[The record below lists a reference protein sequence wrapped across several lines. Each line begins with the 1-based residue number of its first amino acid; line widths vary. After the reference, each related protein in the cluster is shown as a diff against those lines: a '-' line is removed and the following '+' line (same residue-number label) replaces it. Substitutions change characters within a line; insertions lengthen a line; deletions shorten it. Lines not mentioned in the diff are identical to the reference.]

1 MSLLLPTL
9 LLSAL
14 LAQQEEATLNLSDV
28 VDRLEAK
35 AFLAD
40 PAGEGE
46 ETLRFSGTGTAGP
59 ELSDTE
65 VELFAAEGPGIL
77 GRLMLV
83 QPAGV
88 LRFYFDGAET
98 PGMELSAR
106 EFFSTQGPFQ
116 APLVALDGARGIC
129 RAPIPF
135 AKSLR
140 VTSTQASP
148 RFEAGV
154 QLLAQGLEL
163 ESASSERFSELKPNI
178 DRIARS
184 IAASTEPERWRTTFA
199 TGVCDR
205 AFPFEFDINGN
216 GIMQWFSLRFI
227 SSDKIPPEEMADYMR
242 SMRIEFLEGTRV
254 ENMQQRLASVP
265 FGDFFGTAPDLA
277 SWRSDVLSIDGA
289 SPSFTARFPMPYKHG
304 FGIRILST
312 RKMPKQVRMKL
323 TIGFEQMLEPPAWRF
338 RSGFFQKRGIS
349 AQQSGPI
356 GLGKIEGPG
365 RLIGLSLTGL
375 YDGREAWDSGSVLLT
390 VDGEALASN
399 QLSMPE
405 FFDRTTRR
413 DGPVSFGYTSRNRFW
428 VHDPVS
434 FDDSI
439 ELGVSL
445 GATEAAKLS
454 LEGVAYWYAPG
465 PSPSPFA
472 IPEDGEL
479 MRPEPTPVASFELE
493 AGSVEAETMRFDR
506 HLGAG
511 VFRTVGPDEFADV
524 QLAAWN
530 WSGAE
535 KGNFVKLGVPV
546 LGSDNWTLAG
556 RFWAYPG
563 GPTLQLSLSGKA
575 LGGDG
580 FSLDAEEPGWK
591 LIEFGAHA
599 LKPREHI
606 LLLGIKEAAQDG
618 PGVVFDYL
626 LMRPIK
632 K

>member
-9 LLSAL
+9 LLPAL
-14 LAQQEEATLNLSDV
+14 LAPQEEATLNLADV

-35 AFLAD
+35 AFLAE
-40 PAGEGE
+40 PAGVDE
-46 ETLRFSGTGTAGP
+46 ETLRFAGAGTAGP
-59 ELSDTE
+59 ELSETE
-65 VELFAAEGPGIL
+65 VELFAADGPGIL
-77 GRLMLV
+77 GRLMLA
-83 QPAGV
+83 QPTGV

-98 PGMELSAR
+98 PGIELGAR

-116 APLVALDGARGIC
+116 APLVVLDGARGIC

-135 AKSLR
+135 GESLR
-140 VTSTQASP
+140 VTTTQASP

-154 QLLAQGLEL
+154 QLLANDVEV
-163 ESASSERFSELKPNI
+163 ESASSTRFAEMKPNI
-178 DRIARS
+178 DRIARAV
-184 IAASTEPERWRTTFA
+184 AASTEPERWRTTFA

-216 GIMQWFSLRFI
+216 GVMQWFSLRFI
-227 SSDKIPPEEMADYMR
+227 STDKIPQEEMAEYMR
-242 SMRIEFLEGTRV
+242 SMRIEFLEGTRI
-254 ENMQQRLASVP
+254 EGKEQRLASVP

-277 SWRSDVLSIDGA
+277 SWRSDVLAIDGG
-289 SPSFTARFPMPYKHG
+289 SRKFTAKFPMPYMHG
-304 FGIRILST
+304 FGMRILST

-338 RSGFFQKRGIS
+338 RSGFFQKRGLS
-349 AQQSGPI
+349 AEQTGPI
-356 GLGKIEGPG
+356 SLGKLEGPG

-375 YDGREAWDSGSVLLT
+375 YNGREAWDDGSVLLT
-390 VDGEALASN
+390 ADGQALASN
-399 QLSMPE
+399 QLAMAE

-413 DGPVSFGYTSRNRFW
+413 DGPASFGYTSRNRFW
-428 VHDPVS
+428 VHDAVS
-434 FDDSI
+434 FQDSL
-439 ELGVSL
+439 ELSVQL
-445 GATEAAKLS
+445 GATEKAKLS

-465 PSPSPFA
+465 PAPSPFA

-479 MRPEPTPVASFELE
+479 LRPEPTPVAEFALE
-493 AGSVEAETMRFDR
+493 AGSIEAETMRFDR

-511 VFRTVGPDEFADV
+511 TFRTVGPDEFADV

-535 KGNFVKLGVPV
+535 AGNFVKLGVPV
-546 LGSDNWTLAG
+546 LGSDHWSLAG

-563 GPTLQLSLSGKA
+563 GPTLQLSLSGKS

-580 FSLDAEEPGWK
+580 VSLHAEVPGWK
-591 LIEFGAHA
+591 LIEFGPID

-626 LMRPIK
+626 LMRPVK

>member
-35 AFLAD
+35 AFLAES
-40 PAGEGE
+40 ASEGE
-46 ETLRFSGTGTAGP
+46 ETLRFAGVGTAGP
-59 ELSDTE
+59 ELSESE

-83 QPAGV
+83 RPAGV

-98 PGMELSAR
+98 PAIELGAR
-106 EFFSTQGPFQ
+106 EFFSMPGPFQ
-116 APLVALDGARGIC
+116 APLVALDGTRGIC

-135 AKSLR
+135 GKSLR

-154 QLLAQGLEL
+154 QLLPQDLTL
-163 ESASSERFSELKPNI
+163 ESASSARYAELRPNI
-178 DRIARS
+178 ERIARAV
-184 IAASTEPERWRTTFA
+184 AAGTEPERWRTAFA

-205 AFPFEFDINGN
+205 AFPFEYDINGN

-227 SSDKIPPEEMADYMR
+227 STDKINPEEMAEYMR

-254 ENMQQRLASVP
+254 DGLEQRLASVP
-265 FGDFFGTAPDLA
+265 FGDFFGTAPDIA
-277 SWRSDVLSIDGA
+277 SWRSDVLSIEAGN
-289 SPSFTARFPMPYKHG
+289 PSFTAQFPMPYKNG
-304 FGIRILST
+304 FGIRVLSS

-349 AQQSGPI
+349 AEQTGPI
-356 GLGKIEGPG
+356 GLGKLEGPG
-365 RLIGLSLTGL
+365 RLVGLSLSGL
-375 YDGREAWDSGSVLLT
+375 YDGREAWDAGSVHLT

-399 QLSMPE
+399 QLAMTE

-428 VHDPVS
+428 VHDAIQ

-439 ELGVSL
+439 ELGVTL
-445 GATEAAKLS
+445 GASEAAKLS

-465 PSPSPFA
+465 TKASPFLV
-472 IPEDGEL
+472 PEDGEL
-479 MRPEPTPVASFELE
+479 TRPEPTPVANFELE
-493 AGSVEAETMRFDR
+493 AGAIEAETMRLDR

-511 VFRTVGPDEFADV
+511 ELSTVGADEFADV
-524 QLAAWN
+524 QLGAWN
-530 WSGAE
+530 WRGAE
-535 KGNFVKLGVPV
+535 VGNFVKLGVPV
-546 LGSDNWTLAG
+546 LGSDQWSIAG

-563 GPTLQLSLSGKA
+563 GPTLQLSISGKP
-575 LGGDG
+575 LGGDEI
-580 FSLDAEEPGWK
+580 SLDAETPGWK
-591 LIEFGAHA
+591 LIELGGAE

-606 LLLGIKEAAQDG
+606 LLIGIKQAAQDG

-626 LMRPIK
+626 MMRPIK

>member
-28 VDRLEAK
+28 VDRLEAR
-35 AFLAD
+35 AFLAEPPGD
-40 PAGEGE
+40 GE
-46 ETLRFSGTGTAGP
+46 ETLRFSGMGTAGP
-59 ELSDTE
+59 ELSETE

-77 GRLMLV
+77 GRLMLIRPV
-83 QPAGV
+83 GV

-98 PGMELSAR
+98 PAIELGAR
-106 EFFSTQGPFQ
+106 EFFSLKGPFQ

-135 AKSLR
+135 GKSLR

-154 QLLAQGLEL
+154 QLLPSDLTVD
-163 ESASSERFSELKPNI
+163 SASSTRFAELKPNI
-178 DRIARS
+178 ERIARS
-184 IAASTEPERWRTTFA
+184 VAAGTEPERWRAAFA

-205 AFPFEFDINGN
+205 SFPFEYDINGN
-216 GIMQWFSLRFI
+216 GVMQWFSLRFI
-227 SSDKIPPEEMADYMR
+227 SSDQISPEEMAEYMR

-254 ENMQQRLASVP
+254 DGLEQRLASVP
-265 FGDFFGTAPDLA
+265 FGDFFGTAPDIA
-277 SWRSDVLSIDGA
+277 SWRSDVLSIDDQL
-289 SPSFTARFPMPYKHG
+289 PSFTAQFPMPYKNG
-304 FGIRILST
+304 FGIRVLST
-312 RKMPKQVRMKL
+312 RKMPKQIRMKL
-323 TIGFEQMLEPPAWRF
+323 TIGFEQILEPPAWRF

-349 AQQSGPI
+349 AEQLGPI
-356 GLGKIEGPG
+356 DLGKIEGPG
-365 RLIGLSLTGL
+365 RLVGLSLTGL
-375 YDGREAWDSGSVLLT
+375 YDGREAWDSGSVHLA

-399 QLSMPE
+399 QLAMDE

-434 FDDSI
+434 FDESI
-439 ELGVSL
+439 DLSVTLGT
-445 GATEAAKLS
+445 TEKAKLS

-465 PSPSPFA
+465 PSASPFA
-472 IPEDGEL
+472 VPEDGEL
-479 MRPEPTPVASFELE
+479 MRPEPIPVANFELE
-493 AGSVEAETMRFDR
+493 AGAVEAEEMRLDR

-511 VFRTVGPDEFADV
+511 EFGTVSADEFANV
-524 QLAAWN
+524 QLAAWS

-546 LGSDNWTLAG
+546 LGSDQWSIAG

-563 GPTLQLSLSGKA
+563 GPTLQLSMSGKP

-580 FSLDAEEPGWK
+580 ISLDSEVTGWK
-591 LIEFGAHA
+591 LIELGVAD